1 MEDKMDLT
9 TNYLGK
15 KLKSPLVVSASPIS
29 EDIDN
34 IKKME
39 DAGAAAVVLYSLF
52 EEQLI
57 NDQYELHYHTTAGT
71 YSFAE
76 SLTYFPEWDDYAV
89 GPEEYLEH
97 IRKAKETVG
106 IPIIASL
113 NGTNIGSWTDY
124 AERIEQAG
132 ADAIE
137 LNQYY
142 LPTDMDTPSEKIEQ
156 TYIDILKAVKKTVKI
171 PVALKLGPFYTNF
184 AYIAKKFDEAGAD
197 ALVLFNRF
205 YQPDIDLEQLEVN
218 TRIEM
223 SDSSSLRLP
232 LTWIGILK
240 GRIKAQLAATRGIH
254 TGKDVIK
261 LMLAGADVAQLCS
274 VLLKNGIGHIKTIE
288 KEMIDW
294 MTEKEY
300 ESIKQMQ
307 GSMSQINTK
316 DQTAYARSLYMKALK
331 GFKF

>member
-1 MEDKMDLT
+1 
-9 TNYLGK
+9 
-15 KLKSPLVVSASPIS
+15 
-29 EDIDN
+29 
-34 IKKME
+34 
-39 DAGAAAVVLYSLF
+39 
-52 EEQLI
+52 
-57 NDQYELHYHTTAGT
+57 
-71 YSFAE
+71 
-76 SLTYFPEWDDYAV
+76 
-89 GPEEYLEH
+89 
-97 IRKAKETVG
+97 
-106 IPIIASL
+106 
-113 NGTNIGSWTDY
+113 
-124 AERIEQAG
+124 
-132 ADAIE
+132 
-137 LNQYY
+137 
-142 LPTDMDTPSEKIEQ
+142 MDTPSEKIEQ

-184 AYIAKKFDEAGAD
+184 AYMAKKFDEAGAD

-205 YQPDIDLEQLEVN
+205 YQPDIDLEQLEIN

-223 SDSSSLRLP
+223 SSSASLRLP

-316 DQTAYARSLYMKALK
+316 DQTAYARALYMKALK